1 MRRVKPCPRT
11 RGFVLGVEQ
20 ALARRLVPLA
30 RRPVQRGAR
39 VLVGRVDVG
48 AVRDEPRELLHHAD
62 GRELAQL
69 RHVHGHVATAHR
81 VRELQETCQ
90 GKCWREG
97 KMRGQ
102 GGGGRFAR
110 RGAPN

>member
-30 RRPVQRGAR
+30 RRHVQRGAR

-69 RHVHGHVATAHR
+69 RHAPVASSMLDNCPSECVSQCGLFYQPAS
-81 VRELQETCQ
+81 
-90 GKCWREG
+90 
-97 KMRGQ
+97 
-102 GGGGRFAR
+102 
-110 RGAPN
+110 